1 MAVICRVI
9 SIKSEE
15 WYIMKDSLKKFF
27 KSFVDFKENKEIAK
41 WLFTIGK
48 NYKGYIFGFTVINL
62 VTMLMSLASSIAG
75 RFVVDTATNFSSD
88 LFFKYIIIM
97 LATTVV
103 SIIISS
109 VTGMFSSYVNEK
121 FAFGIRAKMYDNV
134 QRSKWYSLKKFHSG
148 DMISRLSSDVD
159 TIATVLITLLPN
171 VIVTGVQLILVL
183 VILFLNDP
191 VLAWIGL
198 IVGPVGM
205 IAGLIFRR
213 KYSKYQKMLRESHS
227 EYYTFFQESL
237 SKIGVVKTFQLED
250 HNNEVFSDI
259 RNRRMKLVMKSA
271 VLSNA
276 MSSSM
281 RLIYSIGYV
290 VTFSWCAYRLTTASV
305 DMNGMATFTYGTMT
319 LFLSLVSQVQASIR
333 ALGQIIPKLYSLKI
347 SSQRIREIS
356 EIENEDYTQKDST
369 PKEISLKAKNVEF
382 TYETDEG
389 VVLSDLS
396 FEVPACAHVGI
407 VGTSGAGKTTFIR
420 LLLAL
425 IKPDKG
431 TLEYIDENGNSE
443 AVCAAS
449 RRYIS
454 YVPQGNTLMS
464 GSIRSNLL
472 NANEDA
478 TDEQMWEALRLA
490 DAEKFVRNTHN
501 GLDTIIGES
510 ASGLSEGQAQRISI
524 ARALLRNKPLLILDE
539 ATSALD
545 EKTEARI
552 FERIMANKDKT
563 CFIIT
568 HRRSMLRYCDY
579 VLEISE
585 DSTVELRK
593 ND

>member
-1 MAVICRVI
+1 MKK
-9 SIKSEE
+9 SIQ
-15 WYIMKDSLKKFF
+15 KFF
-27 KSFVDFKENKEIAK
+27 KSFMDFKENKEIAK
-41 WLFTIGK
+41 WLYKIGI
-48 NYKGYIFGFTVINL
+48 NYKGYIFGFMVINL
-62 VTMLMSLASSIAG
+62 ITMLMSLASSIAG

-97 LATTVV
+97 LSTTVV

-134 QRSKWYSLKKFHSG
+134 QRSEWYSLKKFHSG
-148 DMISRLSSDVD
+148 DMLSRLSSDVD
-159 TIATVLITLLPN
+159 TIASVLITLLPN
-171 VIVTGVQLILVL
+171 VVVTCVQLILVL

-191 VLAWIGL
+191 VLACIGL
-198 IVGPVGM
+198 IVGPLGM

-227 EYYTFFQESL
+227 EYYSFFQESL
-237 SKIGVVKTFQLED
+237 SKIGVVKTFQLEE

-259 RNRRMKLVMKSA
+259 RNRRMKLVIKSA

-276 MSSSM
+276 MGSSM

-290 VTFSWCAYRLTTASV
+290 ITFSWCAYRLTTASL
-305 DMNGMATFTYGTMT
+305 DADGMATFTYGTMT

-333 ALGQIIPKLYSLKI
+333 ALGQLIPKLYSLKI

-356 EIENEDYTQKDST
+356 EIENEDYEKKDSS
-369 PKEISLKAKNVEF
+369 PKEVSLKAKNVEF

-389 VVLSDLS
+389 VVLSDIS
-396 FEVPACAHVGI
+396 FEIPANAYVGI
-407 VGTSGAGKTTFIR
+407 IGTSGAGKTTFIR

-431 TLEYIDENGNSE
+431 TLEYIDEKGNAE
-443 AVCAAS
+443 VACAAS

-464 GSIRSNLL
+464 GTIRSNLL
-472 NANEDA
+472 AGNKDA
-478 TDEQMWEALRLA
+478 TDEQMWEALKFA
-490 DAEKFVRNTHN
+490 DAERFVKNTQN
-501 GLDTIIGES
+501 GLDTVLSEAAGGI
-510 ASGLSEGQAQRISI
+510 SEGQAQRVSI
-524 ARALLRNKPLLILDE
+524 ARALLRNKPVLILDE

-545 EKTEARI
+545 EKTEERI
-552 FERIMANKDKT
+552 FERLTKRREKT

-568 HRRSMLRYCDY
+568 HRRSMLKYCDY
-579 VLEISE
+579 ILEIDE
-585 DSTVELRK
+585 DGKAELR
-593 ND
+593 NNN